1 MNKDT
6 RFKLIL
12 YKRDSIKKRVLYFS
26 TLGEALA
33 VIDKRRL
40 FSERPFQFFI
50 DTVVNQKRG
59 WYVLFE
65 GNFSNK
71 ISIRKYYKLRN
82 FNEEGRDQLND
93 LRRNLF
99 IKVLK
104 MENRVNTQPLVENPN
119 NPLLALDRV

>member
-1 MNKDT
+1 MIKGS

-12 YKRDSIKKRVLYFS
+12 YKRDSTKKKVEYFP

-33 VIDKRRL
+33 VIGKRRL

-59 WYVLFE
+59 WYVLLE
-65 GNFSNK
+65 GNLNNK
-71 ISIRKYYKLRN
+71 ISIRKYYKLCN
-82 FNEEGRDQLND
+82 FSEEGGDQLNE

-99 IKVLK
+99 VRRFVK
-104 MENRVNTQPLVENPN
+104 
-119 NPLLALDRV
+119 